1 MMGKKRAGKGSN
13 KDYNPQVGIHQ
24 LGTICRELK
33 RSCPPFAW
41 PVVKNR
47 FIYYNKN
54 ELDSYPALPWFLP
67 EWLGGIGLPMDRPD
81 EVSRL
86 DRIAA
91 SIIKQNL
98 GLRRPLRLLKPV
110 VPKDAA
116 MWLMHKRV
124 MANLRNFSLDLGTPS
139 FKKGFFPPT
148 EMIFDLQDEYAR
160 FYKMA
165 TIDLLYTLPLK
176 DLFEIVEEDRNLEK
190 SLWHNVNVF
199 REARLCVE
207 KSNLDP
213 MSDEDMIYE
222 NKDLVLP
229 CCAYSFEGMSFGHL
243 GMADLSL

>member
-1 MMGKKRAGKGSN
+1 
-13 KDYNPQVGIHQ
+13 
-24 LGTICRELK
+24 
-33 RSCPPFAW
+33 
-41 PVVKNR
+41 
-47 FIYYNKN
+47 
-54 ELDSYPALPWFLP
+54 
-67 EWLGGIGLPMDRPD
+67 MDRPD

-86 DRIAA
+86 DRISA

-124 MANLRNFSLDLGTPS
+124 MANLRKFSLDLGTPL

-148 EMIFDLQDEYAR
+148 EKIFDLQDEYAR

-176 DLFEIVEEDRNLEK
+176 DLFEIVEEDRNLDK
-190 SLWHNVNVF
+190 SLRHNVNVF

-222 NKDLVLP
+222 NKGLVLP